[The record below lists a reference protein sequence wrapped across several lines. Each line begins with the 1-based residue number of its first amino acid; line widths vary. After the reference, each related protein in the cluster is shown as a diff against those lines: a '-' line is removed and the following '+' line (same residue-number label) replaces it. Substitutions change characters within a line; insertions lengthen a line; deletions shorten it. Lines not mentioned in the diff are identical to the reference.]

1 MTAALVL
8 LVLLVLWTVAS
19 RNRFVRQTELV
30 QESWRQVGL
39 EERRRAELVPDLVD
53 TVRAGGTG
61 SPDLMADLLARL
73 TDTED
78 RLAAARRLH
87 AGNVRALNTRVAAFP
102 SCLVA
107 RAFGVEWAA
116 YQDETA
122 EDEPSVLGEPAGL
135 EQLERDRQHRD
146 ADDDQGEHLEV
157 VADERHVAQVVA
169 QQRDAGAPQH
179 AADDVPAEELER

>member
-1 MTAALVL
+1 ML
-8 LVLLVLWTVAS
+8 LVLLALWTVAS

-39 EERRRAELVPDLVD
+39 EQRRRAQLVPDLVD

-61 SPDLMADLLARL
+61 HVELLGRL

-102 SCLVA
+102 SSVVA
-107 RAFGVEWAA
+107 RAFRFEGAA
-116 YQDETA
+116 YERGA
-122 EDEPSVLGEPAGL
+122 FSPWRRAG
-135 EQLERDRQHRD
+135 
-146 ADDDQGEHLEV
+146 
-157 VADERHVAQVVA
+157 
-169 QQRDAGAPQH
+169 P
-179 AADDVPAEELER
+179 

>member
-1 MTAALVL
+1 MTLALVL
-8 LVLLVLWTVAS
+8 LLLLLAWAATS

-61 SPDLMADLLARL
+61 HVELMARLA
-73 TDTED
+73 DTED

-102 SCLVA
+102 SSLVA
-107 RAFGVEWAA
+107 RACGYEWAA
-116 YQDETA
+116 YDEEGSA
-122 EDEPSVLGEPAGL
+122 AGGAPGL
-135 EQLERDRQHRD
+135 EQLERDREHRD
-146 ADDDQGEHLEV
+146 AHHDEREDLQV
-157 VADERHVAQVVA
+157 VADERHAAEVVA
-169 QQRDAGAPQH
+169 QQGHAGAPEH
-179 AADDVPAEELER
+179 PTDDVPAQELER

>member
-1 MTAALVL
+1 MTLALVL
-8 LVLLVLWTVAS
+8 LLLLVAWAATS

-39 EERRRAELVPDLVD
+39 EQRRRAELVPDLVD

-61 SPDLMADLLARL
+61 HVELMARLA
-73 TDTED
+73 DTED

-102 SCLVA
+102 SSLVA
-107 RAFGVEWAA
+107 RACGFEWAA
-116 YQDETA
+116 YDDETA
-122 EDEPSVLGEPAGL
+122 DDEESAAGGATGL
-135 EQLERDRQHRD
+135 EQLEGDGQHRD
-146 ADDDQGEHLEV
+146 AHHDEREDLQV

-169 QQRDAGAPQH
+169 QQGHAGAPEH
-179 AADDVPAEELER
+179 PADDVPAQELER

>member
-1 MTAALVL
+1 MTAVLVL
-8 LVLLVLWTVAS
+8 LALLAAWAVVS

-61 SPDLMADLLARL
+61 HAELLARL

-102 SCLVA
+102 SSLVA
-107 RAFGVEWAA
+107 RAFRVEWAA
-116 YQDETA
+116 YDDEEA
-122 EDEPSVLGEPAGL
+122 DEPSAPGGAPGL
-135 EQLERDRQHRD
+135 EQLDGDRQHRD
-146 ADDDQGEHLEV
+146 ADDDQREHLEV

-169 QQRDAGAPQH
+169 EQRHAGAPQH

>member
-1 MTAALVL
+1 MTLALVL
-8 LVLLVLWTVAS
+8 LVLLAVWTAAS

-39 EERRRAELVPDLVD
+39 EERRRRELVPDLVD

-61 SPDLMADLLARL
+61 HAELLARL

-102 SCLVA
+102 SSLVA
-107 RAFGVEWAA
+107 RAFGFEWAA
-116 YQDETA
+116 YEEEGSA
-122 EDEPSVLGEPAGL
+122 LGRAPGL
-135 EQLERDRQHRD
+135 EQLEADRQHAD
-146 ADDDQGEHLEV
+146 ADHDEREDLEV

-169 QQRDAGAPQH
+169 QQRDAGAPEH

>member
-1 MTAALVL
+1 VTLALVL
-8 LVLLVLWTVAS
+8 LALLALWAVAS

-61 SPDLMADLLARL
+61 HTELLGRL

-87 AGNVRALNTRVAAFP
+87 AGNVRALNTRVATFP
-102 SCLVA
+102 SSVVA
-107 RAFGVEWAA
+107 RVCGVEWAA
-116 YQDETA
+116 YAEEGTA
-122 EDEPSVLGEPAGL
+122 GQEPSALGGAPGL
-135 EQLERDRQHRD
+135 EQLERDRQDRD
-146 ADDDQGEHLEV
+146 GDDDEREHLEV
-157 VADERHVAQVVA
+157 VADERDVAEVVA
-169 QQRDAGAPQH
+169 QQRHAGAPEH
-179 AADDVPAEELER
+179 AADGVPAEELER

>member
-1 MTAALVL
+1 MTLALVL
-8 LVLLVLWTVAS
+8 LLLLLAWAATS

-61 SPDLMADLLARL
+61 HVELMARLA
-73 TDTED
+73 DTED

-102 SCLVA
+102 SSLVA
-107 RAFGVEWAA
+107 RACGVEWAA
-116 YQDETA
+116 YDDESSA
-122 EDEPSVLGEPAGL
+122 LGGAPGL
-135 EQLERDRQHRD
+135 EQLEGDRQHRD
-146 ADDDQGEHLEV
+146 ADHDEREDLQV

-169 QQRDAGAPQH
+169 QQGHAGAPEH

>member
-1 MTAALVL
+1 MTAAVVL
-8 LVLLVLWTVAS
+8 LVLLALWTVAS

-61 SPDLMADLLARL
+61 HAELVARL
-73 TDTED
+73 ADTED
-78 RLAAARRLH
+78 RVAAARRLH

-102 SCLVA
+102 SSLVA

-116 YQDETA
+116 YD
-122 EDEPSVLGEPAGL
+122 DEPSALGGAPGL
-135 EQLERDRQHRD
+135 DQLDRDRQHRD
-146 ADDDQGEHLEV
+146 ADDDQREHLEV
-157 VADERHVAQVVA
+157 VADEGHVAQVVA
-169 QQRDAGAPQH
+169 EQRHAGAPEQ
-179 AADDVPAEELER
+179 RRR

>member
-1 MTAALVL
+1 MTPALVL
-8 LVLLVLWTVAS
+8 LVLLAVWAVTS

-39 EERRRAELVPDLVD
+39 EQRRRDGLVPDLVD

-61 SPDLMADLLARL
+61 HVELLGRL
-73 TDTED
+73 ADTED

-102 SCLVA
+102 SSVVA
-107 RAFGVEWAA
+107 RACGFEWAA
-116 YQDETA
+116 YEEEGSA
-122 EDEPSVLGEPAGL
+122 PGGAAGL
-135 EQLERDRQHRD
+135 EQLEGDRQHRD
-146 ADDDQGEHLEV
+146 ADDDEREDLEV
-157 VADERHVAQVVA
+157 VADERDVAQVVA
-169 QQRDAGAPQH
+169 QQRHPRAPQH